1 MTRIVALSV
10 AALVGSASAASA
22 QLAPQYPASPFY
34 QPPGAMPN
42 IYNPVNQPLS
52 PYLNLLRGGN
62 PGVNYYYGVR
72 PGTVGG
78 TGLGLGAPFTASGAQ
93 RALFFPQLTRPS
105 DPEAREAGEGTVLPP
120 AGHPVV
126 FNNTLGYYPSPFGTR
141 GGMRPGLSGLGA
153 RPPQQRR

>member
-1 MTRIVALSV
+1 MTRLFALGLAGV
-10 AALVGSASAASA
+10 VASAAAAPA
-22 QLAPQYPASPFY
+22 QIAPQYPASPFY

-78 TGLGLGAPFTASGAQ
+78 TGQGLGAPFTASG
-93 RALFFPQLTRPS
+93 
-105 DPEAREAGEGTVLPP
+105 G
-120 AGHPVV
+120 
-126 FNNTLGYYPSPFGTR
+126 
-141 GGMRPGLSGLGA
+141 
-153 RPPQQRR
+153 QRRCSSRSCPPRPTRRRSRPARGA